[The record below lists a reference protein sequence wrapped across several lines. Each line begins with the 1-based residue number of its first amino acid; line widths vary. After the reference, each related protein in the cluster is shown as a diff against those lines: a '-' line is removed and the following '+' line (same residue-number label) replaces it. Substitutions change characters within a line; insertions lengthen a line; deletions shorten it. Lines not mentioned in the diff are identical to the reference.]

1 MLFYILI
8 IVVVLLLAA
17 VWSRAGKEKI
27 TAGTPDD
34 KFVIYWSPDCKY
46 CVKALALLREQRAMH
61 ADVMITDFPALLK
74 KMQGRIPA
82 SHKTK
87 PIIFLN
93 GKFLG
98 GYTDLAKYFGV
109 PAV

>member
-1 MLFYILI
+1 MILI
-8 IVVVLLLAA
+8 MIALWL
-17 VWSRAGKEKI
+17 RADKEKI
-27 TAGTPDD
+27 AAPSAGVRVGGGNSAD

-46 CVKALALLREQRAMH
+46 CVKALALLQKQNTIH
-61 ADVMITDFPALLK
+61 AAVVIDDFPALLK
-74 KMQGRIPA
+74 KMRGKIPE